1 MISAKDLKNADLAVA
16 ASGYVTKDVDALLKE
31 AASTIEAYQR
41 ENKELYH
48 KLEVLA
54 SKIEEYRSE
63 EDAIKTALVTAQ
75 KMADKIKKESKDAAA
90 LLIESSEAEAKQK
103 MDTAN
108 TEAEAIVRKARDYS
122 ANLINNKTNEANELI
137 TVAQNKANEAISSSK
152 VVAQDILDQAKA
164 ISEDLIGKSKAEK
177 EAYEILISTIKNDAK
192 SFVEN
197 LKTLYSE
204 QLDKLNSSKLDTES
218 ADNQKAEHNVEDAH
232 GDVTSL
238 VDEVKEFSNAI
249 PEEISIP
256 EFPHKEFDDSDVK
269 VEKPVFNTPAEEVKE
284 EKTEEVAEPA
294 TEEKSDETESNID
307 EVVNEIINNSSNE
320 PPVITTDDEEEDEE
334 PLDPMEAVKAFSQD
348 EITPIDKTAV
358 PEISEDAD
366 MEDEDSLFDE
376 GDQLPFENY
385 FNVNRTDVH
394 NDKTQTISL
403 IPPEDDEDDEP
414 KFKGFFKKKK

>member
-1 MISAKDLKNADLAVA
+1 MISAKDLKNVDLAVA
-16 ASGYVTKDVDALLKE
+16 NSGYVTKDVDKLLNE
-31 AASTIEAYQR
+31 AANTIEAYQR

-122 ANLINNKTNEANELI
+122 ANLINNKTNEANEI
-137 TVAQNKANEAISSSK
+137 ISTAQAKANEAINSSK

-164 ISEDLIGKSKAEK
+164 ISTDLISKSKAEK

-197 LKTLYSE
+197 LKKLYSD
-204 QLDKLNSSKLDTES
+204 QLDVLNSSKLDTSS
-218 ADNQKAEHNVEDAH
+218 ADADSAEKNVEDVH
-232 GDVTSL
+232 GDVSNL
-238 VDEVKEFSNAI
+238 VDEVKEFSSAI
-249 PEEISIP
+249 PEEINIP
-256 EFPHKEFDDSDVK
+256 EIPHKEFDDSDVK
-269 VEKPVFNTPAEEVKE
+269 VEKPVFNTPADAEEVE
-284 EKTEEVAEPA
+284 EPQQEELEN
-294 TEEKSDETESNID
+294 NID
-307 EVVNEIINNSSNE
+307 EVVNNIVENQPTE
-320 PPVITTDDEEEDEE
+320 PLVITTDDEEFEEDEDE
-334 PLDPMEAVKAFSQD
+334 PLDPMEAVEAFSQN
-348 EITPIDKTAV
+348 EITPIEKSAV

-366 MEDEDSLFDE
+366 MENDESLFDE

-385 FNVNRTDVH
+385 FNINREDVH
-394 NDKTQTISL
+394 NDKSQTISL
-403 IPPEDDEDDEP
+403 IPPEDDEDDDDEP

>member
-1 MISAKDLKNADLAVA
+1 MISAKDLKNVDLAVA
-16 ASGYVTKDVDALLKE
+16 NSGYVTKDVDKLLNE
-31 AASTIEAYQR
+31 AANTIEAYQR

-103 MDTAN
+103 MDNAN

-122 ANLINNKTNEANELI
+122 ANLINNKTNEANEI
-137 TVAQNKANEAISSSK
+137 ISTAQAKANEAINSSK

-164 ISEDLIGKSKAEK
+164 ISTDLISKSKAEK

-197 LKTLYSE
+197 LKKLYSD
-204 QLDKLNSSKLDTES
+204 QLDVLNSSKLDTSS
-218 ADNQKAEHNVEDAH
+218 ADADSAEKNVEDVH
-232 GDVTSL
+232 GDVSNL
-238 VDEVKEFSNAI
+238 VDEVKEFSSAI
-249 PEEISIP
+249 PEEINIP
-256 EFPHKEFDDSDVK
+256 EIPHKEFDDSDVK
-269 VEKPVFNTPAEEVKE
+269 VEKPVFNTPADAEEVE
-284 EKTEEVAEPA
+284 EPQQEELEN
-294 TEEKSDETESNID
+294 NID
-307 EVVNEIINNSSNE
+307 EVVNKIVENQPTE
-320 PPVITTDDEEEDEE
+320 PPVITTDDEEFEEDEDE
-334 PLDPMEAVKAFSQD
+334 PLDPMEAVEAFSQN
-348 EITPIDKTAV
+348 EITPIEKSAV

-366 MEDEDSLFDE
+366 MENDESLFDE

-385 FNVNRTDVH
+385 FNINREDVH
-394 NDKTQTISL
+394 NDKSQTISL
-403 IPPEDDEDDEP
+403 IPPEDDEDEDDEP

>member
-1 MISAKDLKNADLAVA
+1 MISAKDLKNVDLAVA
-16 ASGYVTKDVDALLKE
+16 NSGYVTKDVDKLLNE
-31 AASTIEAYQR
+31 AANTIEAYQR

-122 ANLINNKTNEANELI
+122 ANLINNKTNEANEI
-137 TVAQNKANEAISSSK
+137 ISTAQAKANEAINSSK

-164 ISEDLIGKSKAEK
+164 ISTDLISKSKAEK

-197 LKTLYSE
+197 LKKLYSD
-204 QLDKLNSSKLDTES
+204 QLDVLNSSKLDTSS
-218 ADNQKAEHNVEDAH
+218 ADADSAEKNVEDVH
-232 GDVTSL
+232 GDVSSL
-238 VDEVKEFSNAI
+238 VDEVKEFSSAI
-249 PEEISIP
+249 PEEINIP
-256 EFPHKEFDDSDVK
+256 EIPHKEFDDSDVK
-269 VEKPVFNTPAEEVKE
+269 VEKPVFNTPADAEEVE
-284 EKTEEVAEPA
+284 EPQQEELEN
-294 TEEKSDETESNID
+294 NID
-307 EVVNEIINNSSNE
+307 EVVNNIVENQSTE
-320 PPVITTDDEEEDEE
+320 PPVITTDDEELEEDEDE
-334 PLDPMEAVKAFSQD
+334 QLDPMEAVEAFSQN
-348 EITPIDKTAV
+348 EITPIEKSAV

-366 MEDEDSLFDE
+366 MENDESLFDE

-385 FNVNRTDVH
+385 FNINREDVH
-394 NDKTQTISL
+394 NDKSQTISL
-403 IPPEDDEDDEP
+403 IPPEDDEDEP

>member
-1 MISAKDLKNADLAVA
+1 MISAKDLKNVDLAVA
-16 ASGYVTKDVDALLKE
+16 NSGYVTKDVDKLLNE
-31 AASTIEAYQR
+31 AANTIEAYQR

-108 TEAEAIVRKARDYS
+108 TEAETIVRKARDYS
-122 ANLINNKTNEANELI
+122 ANLINNKTNEANEI
-137 TVAQNKANEAISSSK
+137 ISTAQAKANEAINSSK

-164 ISEDLIGKSKAEK
+164 ISTDLISKSKAEK

-197 LKTLYSE
+197 LKKLYSD
-204 QLDKLNSSKLDTES
+204 QLDVLNSSKLDTSS
-218 ADNQKAEHNVEDAH
+218 ADADSAEKNVEDVH
-232 GDVTSL
+232 GDVSSL
-238 VDEVKEFSNAI
+238 VDEVKEFSSAI
-249 PEEISIP
+249 PEEINIP
-256 EFPHKEFDDSDVK
+256 EIPHKEFDDSDVK
-269 VEKPVFNTPAEEVKE
+269 VEKPVFNTPADAEEVE
-284 EKTEEVAEPA
+284 EPQQEELEN
-294 TEEKSDETESNID
+294 NIV
-307 EVVNEIINNSSNE
+307 ENQPTE
-320 PPVITTDDEEEDEE
+320 PPVITTDDEEFEEDEDE
-334 PLDPMEAVKAFSQD
+334 PLDPMEAVEAFSQN
-348 EITPIDKTAV
+348 EITPIEKSAV

-366 MEDEDSLFDE
+366 MENDESLFDE

-385 FNVNRTDVH
+385 FNINREDVH
-394 NDKTQTISL
+394 NDKSQTISL
-403 IPPEDDEDDEP
+403 IPPEDDEDEDDEP

>member
-1 MISAKDLKNADLAVA
+1 MISAKDLKNVDLAVA
-16 ASGYVTKDVDALLKE
+16 NSGYVTKDVDKLLNE
-31 AASTIEAYQR
+31 AANTIEAYQR

-103 MDTAN
+103 MDAAN

-122 ANLINNKTNEANELI
+122 ANLINNKTNEANEI
-137 TVAQNKANEAISSSK
+137 ISTAQAKANEAINSSK

-164 ISEDLIGKSKAEK
+164 ISTDLISKSKAEK

-197 LKTLYSE
+197 LKKLYSD
-204 QLDKLNSSKLDTES
+204 QLDVLNSSKLDTSS
-218 ADNQKAEHNVEDAH
+218 ADADSAEKNVEDVH
-232 GDVTSL
+232 GDVSSL
-238 VDEVKEFSNAI
+238 VDEVKEFSSAI
-249 PEEISIP
+249 PEEINIP
-256 EFPHKEFDDSDVK
+256 EIPHKEFDDSDVK
-269 VEKPVFNTPAEEVKE
+269 VEKPVFNTPADAEEVE
-284 EKTEEVAEPA
+284 EPQQEELEN
-294 TEEKSDETESNID
+294 NID
-307 EVVNEIINNSSNE
+307 EVVNNIVENQPTE
-320 PPVITTDDEEEDEE
+320 PPVITTDDEEFEEDEDE
-334 PLDPMEAVKAFSQD
+334 PLDPMEAVEAFSQN
-348 EITPIDKTAV
+348 EITPIEKSAV

-366 MEDEDSLFDE
+366 MENDESLFDE

-385 FNVNRTDVH
+385 FNINREDVH
-394 NDKTQTISL
+394 NDKSQTISL
-403 IPPEDDEDDEP
+403 IPPEDDEDDDDEP

>member
-1 MISAKDLKNADLAVA
+1 MISAKDLKNVDLAVA
-16 ASGYVTKDVDALLKE
+16 NSGYVTKDVDKLLNE
-31 AASTIEAYQR
+31 AANTIEAYQR

-108 TEAEAIVRKARDYS
+108 TEAETIVRKARDYS
-122 ANLINNKTNEANELI
+122 ANLINNKTNEANEI
-137 TVAQNKANEAISSSK
+137 ISTAQAKANEAINSSK

-164 ISEDLIGKSKAEK
+164 ISTDLISKSKAEK

-197 LKTLYSE
+197 LKKLYSD
-204 QLDKLNSSKLDTES
+204 QLDVLNSSKLDTSS
-218 ADNQKAEHNVEDAH
+218 ADADSAEKNVEDVH
-232 GDVTSL
+232 GDVSSL
-238 VDEVKEFSNAI
+238 VDEVKEFSSAI
-249 PEEISIP
+249 PEEINIP
-256 EFPHKEFDDSDVK
+256 EIPHKEFDDSDVK
-269 VEKPVFNTPAEEVKE
+269 VEKPVFNTPADAEEVEKPQQE
-284 EKTEEVAEPA
+284 ELEN
-294 TEEKSDETESNID
+294 NID
-307 EVVNEIINNSSNE
+307 EVVNNIVENQSTE
-320 PPVITTDDEEEDEE
+320 PPVITTDDEEFEEDEDE
-334 PLDPMEAVKAFSQD
+334 PLDPMEAVEAFSQN
-348 EITPIDKTAV
+348 EITPIEKSAV

-366 MEDEDSLFDE
+366 MENDESLFDE

-385 FNVNRTDVH
+385 FNINREDVH
-394 NDKTQTISL
+394 NDKSQTISL
-403 IPPEDDEDDEP
+403 IPPEDDEDEDDEP

>member
-1 MISAKDLKNADLAVA
+1 MISAKDLKNVDLAVA
-16 ASGYVTKDVDALLKE
+16 NSGYVTKDVDKLLNE
-31 AASTIEAYQR
+31 AANTIEAYQR

-103 MDTAN
+103 MDNAN

-122 ANLINNKTNEANELI
+122 ANLINNKTNEANEI
-137 TVAQNKANEAISSSK
+137 ISTAQAKANEAINSSK

-164 ISEDLIGKSKAEK
+164 ISTDLISKSKAEK

-197 LKTLYSE
+197 LKKLYSD
-204 QLDKLNSSKLDTES
+204 QLDVLNSSKLDTSS
-218 ADNQKAEHNVEDAH
+218 ADADSAEKNVEDVH
-232 GDVTSL
+232 GDVSNL
-238 VDEVKEFSNAI
+238 VDEVKEFSSAI
-249 PEEISIP
+249 PEEINIP
-256 EFPHKEFDDSDVK
+256 EIPHKEFDDSDVK
-269 VEKPVFNTPAEEVKE
+269 VEKPVFNIPADAEEVE
-284 EKTEEVAEPA
+284 EPQQEELEN
-294 TEEKSDETESNID
+294 NID
-307 EVVNEIINNSSNE
+307 EVVNKIVENQPTE
-320 PPVITTDDEEEDEE
+320 PPVITTDDEEFEEDEDE
-334 PLDPMEAVKAFSQD
+334 PLDPMEAVEAFSQN
-348 EITPIDKTAV
+348 EITPIEKSAV

-366 MEDEDSLFDE
+366 MENDESLFDE

-385 FNVNRTDVH
+385 FNINREDVH
-394 NDKTQTISL
+394 NDKSQTISL
-403 IPPEDDEDDEP
+403 IPPEDDEDEDDEP

>member
-1 MISAKDLKNADLAVA
+1 MISAKDLKNVDLAVA
-16 ASGYVTKDVDALLKE
+16 NSGYVTKDVDKLLNE
-31 AASTIEAYQR
+31 AANTIEAYQR

-122 ANLINNKTNEANELI
+122 ANLINNKTNEANEI
-137 TVAQNKANEAISSSK
+137 ISTAQAKANEAINSSK

-164 ISEDLIGKSKAEK
+164 ISTDLISKSKAEK

-197 LKTLYSE
+197 LKKLYSD
-204 QLDKLNSSKLDTES
+204 QLDVLNSSKLDTSS
-218 ADNQKAEHNVEDAH
+218 ADADSAEKNVEDVH
-232 GDVTSL
+232 GDVSSL
-238 VDEVKEFSNAI
+238 VDEVKEFSSAI
-249 PEEISIP
+249 PEEINIP
-256 EFPHKEFDDSDVK
+256 EIPHKEFDDSDVK
-269 VEKPVFNTPAEEVKE
+269 VEKPVFNTPADAEEVE
-284 EKTEEVAEPA
+284 EPQQEELEN
-294 TEEKSDETESNID
+294 NID
-307 EVVNEIINNSSNE
+307 EVVNNIVENQPTE
-320 PPVITTDDEEEDEE
+320 PPVITTDDEEFEEDEDE
-334 PLDPMEAVKAFSQD
+334 PLDPMEAVEAFSQN
-348 EITPIDKTAV
+348 EITPIEKSAV

-366 MEDEDSLFDE
+366 MENDESLFDE

-385 FNVNRTDVH
+385 FNINREDVH
-394 NDKTQTISL
+394 NDKSQTISL
-403 IPPEDDEDDEP
+403 IPPEDDEDEDDES

>member
-1 MISAKDLKNADLAVA
+1 MISAKDLKNVDLAVA
-16 ASGYVTKDVDALLKE
+16 NSGYVTKDVDKLLNE
-31 AASTIEAYQR
+31 AANTIEAYQR

-108 TEAEAIVRKARDYS
+108 TEAETIVRKARDYS
-122 ANLINNKTNEANELI
+122 ANLINNKTNEANEI
-137 TVAQNKANEAISSSK
+137 ISTAQAKANEAINSSK

-164 ISEDLIGKSKAEK
+164 ISTDLISKSKAEK

-197 LKTLYSE
+197 LKKLYSD
-204 QLDKLNSSKLDTES
+204 QLDVLNSSKLDTSS
-218 ADNQKAEHNVEDAH
+218 ADADSAEKNVEDVH
-232 GDVTSL
+232 GDVSSL
-238 VDEVKEFSNAI
+238 VDEVKEFSSAI
-249 PEEISIP
+249 PEEINIP
-256 EFPHKEFDDSDVK
+256 KIPHKEFDDSDVK
-269 VEKPVFNTPAEEVKE
+269 VEKPVFNTPADAEEVE
-284 EKTEEVAEPA
+284 EPQREELEN
-294 TEEKSDETESNID
+294 NID
-307 EVVNEIINNSSNE
+307 EVVNNIVENQSTE
-320 PPVITTDDEEEDEE
+320 PPVITTDDEEFEEDEDE
-334 PLDPMEAVKAFSQD
+334 PLDPMEAVEAFSQN
-348 EITPIDKTAV
+348 EITPIEKSAV

-366 MEDEDSLFDE
+366 MENDESLFDE

-385 FNVNRTDVH
+385 FNINREDVH
-394 NDKTQTISL
+394 NDKSQTISL
-403 IPPEDDEDDEP
+403 IPPEDDEDEDDEP

>member
-1 MISAKDLKNADLAVA
+1 MISAKDLKNVDLAVA
-16 ASGYVTKDVDALLKE
+16 NSGYVTKDVDKLLNE
-31 AASTIEAYQR
+31 AANTIEAYQR

-122 ANLINNKTNEANELI
+122 ANLINNKTNEANEI
-137 TVAQNKANEAISSSK
+137 ISTAQAKANEAINSSK

-164 ISEDLIGKSKAEK
+164 ISTDLISKSKAEK

-197 LKTLYSE
+197 LKKLYSA
-204 QLDKLNSSKLDTES
+204 QLDMLNSSKLDTSS
-218 ADNQKAEHNVEDAH
+218 ADADSAEKNVEDVH
-232 GDVTSL
+232 GDVSSL
-238 VDEVKEFSNAI
+238 VDEVKEFSSAI
-249 PEEISIP
+249 PEEINIP
-256 EFPHKEFDDSDVK
+256 EIPHKEFDDSDVK
-269 VEKPVFNTPAEEVKE
+269 VEKPVFNTPADAEEVE
-284 EKTEEVAEPA
+284 EPQQEELEN
-294 TEEKSDETESNID
+294 NID
-307 EVVNEIINNSSNE
+307 EVVNNIVENQSTE
-320 PPVITTDDEEEDEE
+320 PPVITTDDEEFEEDEDE
-334 PLDPMEAVKAFSQD
+334 PLDPMEAVEAFSQN
-348 EITPIDKTAV
+348 EITPIEKSAV

-366 MEDEDSLFDE
+366 MENDESLFDE

-385 FNVNRTDVH
+385 FNINREDVH
-394 NDKTQTISL
+394 NDKSQTISL
-403 IPPEDDEDDEP
+403 IPPEDDEDEDDEP

>member
-1 MISAKDLKNADLAVA
+1 MISAKDLKNVDLAVA
-16 ASGYVTKDVDALLKE
+16 NSGYVTKDVDKLLNE
-31 AASTIEAYQR
+31 AANTIEAYQR

-108 TEAEAIVRKARDYS
+108 TEAETIVRKARDYS
-122 ANLINNKTNEANELI
+122 ANLINNKTNEANEI
-137 TVAQNKANEAISSSK
+137 ISTAQAKANEAINSSK

-164 ISEDLIGKSKAEK
+164 ISTDLISKSKAEK

-197 LKTLYSE
+197 LKKLYSD
-204 QLDKLNSSKLDTES
+204 QLDVLNSSKLDTSS
-218 ADNQKAEHNVEDAH
+218 ADADSAEKNVEDVH
-232 GDVTSL
+232 GDVSSL
-238 VDEVKEFSNAI
+238 VDEVKEFSSAI
-249 PEEISIP
+249 PEEINIP
-256 EFPHKEFDDSDVK
+256 EIPHKEFDDSDVK
-269 VEKPVFNTPAEEVKE
+269 VEKPVFNTPADAEEVE
-284 EKTEEVAEPA
+284 EPQQEELEN
-294 TEEKSDETESNID
+294 NID
-307 EVVNEIINNSSNE
+307 EVVNNIVENQPTE
-320 PPVITTDDEEEDEE
+320 PPVITTDDEGFEEDEDE
-334 PLDPMEAVKAFSQD
+334 PLDPMEAVEAFSQN
-348 EITPIDKTAV
+348 EITPIEKSAV

-366 MEDEDSLFDE
+366 MENDESLFDE

-385 FNVNRTDVH
+385 FNINREDVH
-394 NDKTQTISL
+394 NDKSQTISL
-403 IPPEDDEDDEP
+403 IPPEDDEDEDDEP

>member
-1 MISAKDLKNADLAVA
+1 MISAKDLKNVDLAVVN
-16 ASGYVTKDVDALLKE
+16 SGYVTKDVDKLLNE
-31 AASTIEAYQR
+31 AANTIEAYQR

-122 ANLINNKTNEANELI
+122 ANLINNKTNEANEI
-137 TVAQNKANEAISSSK
+137 ISTAQAKANEAINSSK

-164 ISEDLIGKSKAEK
+164 ISTDLISKSKAEK

-197 LKTLYSE
+197 LKKLYSD
-204 QLDKLNSSKLDTES
+204 QLDVLNSSKLDTSS
-218 ADNQKAEHNVEDAH
+218 ADADSAEKNVEDVH
-232 GDVTSL
+232 GDVSSL
-238 VDEVKEFSNAI
+238 VDEVKEFSSAI
-249 PEEISIP
+249 PEEINIP
-256 EFPHKEFDDSDVK
+256 EIPHKEFDDSDVK
-269 VEKPVFNTPAEEVKE
+269 VEKPVFNTPADAEEVE
-284 EKTEEVAEPA
+284 EPQQEELEN
-294 TEEKSDETESNID
+294 NID
-307 EVVNEIINNSSNE
+307 EVVNNIVENQPTE
-320 PPVITTDDEEEDEE
+320 PPVITTDDEEFEEDEDE
-334 PLDPMEAVKAFSQD
+334 PLDPMEAVEAFSQN
-348 EITPIDKTAV
+348 EITPIEKSAV

-366 MEDEDSLFDE
+366 MENDESLFDE

-385 FNVNRTDVH
+385 FNINREDVH
-394 NDKTQTISL
+394 NDKSQTISL
-403 IPPEDDEDDEP
+403 IPPEDDEDEDDEP